1 MLEAGGGGCSAD
13 SVKNIL
19 DESAREQRSVDRGIL
34 FRLVKQLP
42 GSFEDV
48 FDAAARFVPASSR
61 PEADDPSSQQRIVQT
76 ELIRGRE
83 RWRHLLVDRL
93 PSWVTP
99 VRHCYFPLPRIQ
111 NRPFHSHSSVAGRL
125 LSFLRPSAF
134 ATEGQRNAWECDVG
148 CKSPFLDSSESSAG
162 ECIPEMAP
170 VNCT

>member
-1 MLEAGGGGCSAD
+1 MGRDLGSEGSGRSFPNGFQEWIPGHGCLKLLGED
-13 SVKNIL
+13 VQQIL
-19 DESAREQRSVDRGIL
+19 SRNFWTKMQESRGIVDWGIL

-99 VRHCYFPLPRIQ
+99 VRHC
-111 NRPFHSHSSVAGRL
+111 
-125 LSFLRPSAF
+125 
-134 ATEGQRNAWECDVG
+134 
-148 CKSPFLDSSESSAG
+148 
-162 ECIPEMAP
+162 
-170 VNCT
+170 

>member
-1 MLEAGGGGCSAD
+1 MSWMLEAAGGGCSPD
-13 SVKNIL
+13 SVRTKVQ
-19 DESAREQRSVDRGIL
+19 ESRGIVDWGII

-83 RWRHLLVDRL
+83 RWRHLLVDCL

-99 VRHCYFPLPRIQ
+99 VRHCYFPLPKIQ
-111 NRPFHSHSSVAGRL
+111 SRPFHSLSSVAGR
-125 LSFLRPSAF
+125 
-134 ATEGQRNAWECDVG
+134 ATELLA
-148 CKSPFLDSSESSAG
+148 PFG
-162 ECIPEMAP
+162 VCG
-170 VNCT
+170 